1 MTPNSGGKSVTSGM
15 LSGTFPDNPW
25 PLYLRPFG
33 EYWTQGRAKD
43 LFYNPAQH
51 KPFEPRPTMPA
62 DHDEV
67 DLTEA
72 YDARQDFRQ
81 VCRLFDERLGSEL
94 EIVHS
99 KPTMKR
105 SPSLASRVRR
115 EHACS
120 RIESQFPVRRQHPS
134 SSRYSILA
142 GC

>member
-1 MTPNSGGKSVTSGM
+1 MDKRSTTPHSGGESVTGRM

-25 PLYLRPFG
+25 PLYLRPYG

-43 LFYNPAQH
+43 LVYNPAQH

-81 VCRLFDERLGSEL
+81 VCRLFDECLGSEL

-105 SPSLASRVRR
+105 SLPWLVEFAGSMLAV
-115 EHACS
+115 ALNL
-120 RIESQFPVRRQHPS
+120 IFLYVV
-134 SSRYSILA
+134 SIRA
-142 GC
+142 VA